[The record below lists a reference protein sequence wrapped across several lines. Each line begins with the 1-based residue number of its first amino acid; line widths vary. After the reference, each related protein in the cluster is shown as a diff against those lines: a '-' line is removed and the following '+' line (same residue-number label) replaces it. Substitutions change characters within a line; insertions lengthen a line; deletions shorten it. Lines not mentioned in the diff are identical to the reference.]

1 MDWYLDCI
9 SAHGKNGSAES
20 SPIQPPISSPARLAL
35 ALDKDQSLSR
45 TRTPHAVAPLSFV
58 FIEGRSGI
66 PFIHNLK
73 LSVTFVSPATP
84 FIWSHKFSARLL
96 MRVIRRKSFLVLA
109 LIKRHSQKL
118 LSMQLLGR
126 IPPNILRKQLTY
138 PSPLIPPFHLLI
150 FLVQ

>member
-1 MDWYLDCI
+1 
-9 SAHGKNGSAES
+9 
-20 SPIQPPISSPARLAL
+20 
-35 ALDKDQSLSR
+35 
-45 TRTPHAVAPLSFV
+45 
-58 FIEGRSGI
+58 
-66 PFIHNLK
+66 
-73 LSVTFVSPATP
+73 
-84 FIWSHKFSARLL
+84 

-118 LSMQLLGR
+118 LSMQLFGR